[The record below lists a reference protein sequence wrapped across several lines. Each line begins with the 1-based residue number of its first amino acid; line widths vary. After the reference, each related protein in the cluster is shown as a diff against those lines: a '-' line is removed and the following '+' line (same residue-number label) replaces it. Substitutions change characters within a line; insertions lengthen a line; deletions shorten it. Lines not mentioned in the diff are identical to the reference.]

1 MVDSIDHV
9 VLTSSDLKKTVEF
22 YKNVL
27 EMEMK
32 EDFVEEDNSL
42 RYSLHFG
49 NQKINIHEVNNIFF
63 PHAKNVKSGTLDI
76 CFISKKKVSY
86 WQNKLLK
93 NNINLI
99 EGPLERSGATSKI
112 ISIYCH
118 DPDGNLIEISNLLKN
133 ND

>member
-1 MVDSIDHV
+1 MVDYIDHV
-9 VLTSSDLKKTVEF
+9 VLTSSDLQKTVQF
-22 YKNVL
+22 YRNIL

-32 EDFVEEDNSL
+32 EDFIKEDNSV
-42 RYSLHFG
+42 RYSMHFG
-49 NQKINIHEVNNIFF
+49 SQKINIHDLNNIFL

-76 CFISKKKVSY
+76 CFISKKKLSY

-99 EGPLERSGATSKI
+99 EGPIERFGATSRI
-112 ISIYCH
+112 ISIYCN
-118 DPDGNLIEISNLLKN
+118 DPDGNLIEISNLLKS

>member
-49 NQKINIHEVNNIFF
+49 NQKINIHEVNNIF
-63 PHAKNVKSGTLDI
+63 L
-76 CFISKKKVSY
+76 
-86 WQNKLLK
+86 
-93 NNINLI
+93 
-99 EGPLERSGATSKI
+99 
-112 ISIYCH
+112 
-118 DPDGNLIEISNLLKN
+118 
-133 ND
+133 

>member
-1 MVDSIDHV
+1 MVDTIDHV
-9 VLTSSDLKKTVEF
+9 VLTSSDLKKTIEF
-22 YKNVL
+22 YKNIL
-27 EMEMK
+27 EMDIK
-32 EDFVEEDNSL
+32 KDFIEEDKSF

-49 NQKINIHEVNNIFF
+49 NQKINIHEVDNIFF

-86 WQNKLLK
+86 WQHKFLK
-93 NNINLI
+93 NNIKLI
-99 EGPLERSGATSKI
+99 EGPTERFGATSKI

>member
-9 VLTSSDLKKTVEF
+9 VLTSSDLKKTVAF
-22 YKNVL
+22 YKNIL
-27 EMEMK
+27 EMDMK
-32 EDFVEEDNSL
+32 EDFIEEDNSL
-42 RYSLHFG
+42 RYSMHFG
-49 NQKINIHEVNNIFF
+49 NQKINIHEVNNIFL
-63 PHAKNVKSGTLDI
+63 PHAKNVKPGTLDI

-86 WQNKLLK
+86 WQSKLLK

-99 EGPLERSGATSKI
+99 EGPLERFGATSKI